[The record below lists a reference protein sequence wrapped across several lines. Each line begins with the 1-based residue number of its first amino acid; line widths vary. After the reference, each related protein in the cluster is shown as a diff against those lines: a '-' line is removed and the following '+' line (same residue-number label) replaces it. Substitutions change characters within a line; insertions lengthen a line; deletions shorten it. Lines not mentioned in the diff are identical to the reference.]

1 MKRGLILIICTI
13 VALLT
18 FCSLVAA
25 HPGHGDYYPEEI
37 TNSTPSNPTTTPST
51 GTSTSKTTNVPKRK
65 TVTSEE
71 SSQNKNTGS
80 QNVDNQAE
88 NQPYEEVT
96 NTGSASNSSSSS
108 DSESSSWG
116 ILGPIL
122 GLMGGFAA
130 VGLLFKSGLL
140 K

>member
-1 MKRGLILIICTI
+1 MKRELILIIFTMVI
-13 VALLT
+13 LLT
-18 FCSLVAA
+18 FCSQVTA

-37 TNSTPSNPTTTPST
+37 TNTTPYNPTATPST
-51 GTSTSKTTNVPKRK
+51 GTSTSKTTNIAKKK
-65 TVTSEE
+65 TVKSEE
-71 SSQNKNTGS
+71 SIQNKNTDS
-80 QNVDNQAE
+80 QNTDNQAE

-96 NTGSASNSSSSS
+96 NSSNANSSS
-108 DSESSSWG
+108 DSESSSWS

-122 GLMGGFAA
+122 GLMGGFTA